1 MALTRRACVAALAAL
16 TVPAQAQ
23 QPSGFLAA
31 RPNLAPPQPPAP
43 RPGEFRPLG
52 LAGRDAIL
60 YAPKNFSAAV
70 AMPLLVMLHGS
81 GDDARS
87 AAAGL
92 APQADARGFLVLAP
106 SSRKSTW
113 DLRHAPACEDATF
126 IDGALARVFASARVD
141 ASRIALMGISDG
153 ASFALSLGLANGD
166 LFRDL
171 LVFSAGYF
179 HPGPVIGHPRIFIS
193 HGRRDRVLPFSLGE
207 RIAATLTDAGYDV
220 AFRPFDGG
228 HEIPDDGLKAAL
240 DRFLG

>member
-1 MALTRRACVAALAAL
+1 MLTRRACIATLAASA
-16 TVPAQAQ
+16 TMARAED
-23 QPSGFLAA
+23 STRLAA
-31 RPNLAPPQPPAP
+31 RPNLAPPVPPP
-43 RPGEFRPLG
+43 PHPGQFRPLG

-60 YAPKNFSAAV
+60 YAPKNFSAAA

-126 IDGALARVFASARVD
+126 IDDALARIFASARVD

-179 HPGPVIGHPRIFIS
+179 HPGPVIGHPHIFIS

>member
-1 MALTRRACVAALAAL
+1 MLTRRACIATLAASATMARAEDSPRL
-16 TVPAQAQ
+16 V
-23 QPSGFLAA
+23 A
-31 RPNLAPPQPPAP
+31 RPNLAPPVPPAP
-43 RPGEFRPLG
+43 HPGEFRPLG

-60 YAPKNFSAAV
+60 YAPKNFSAAA
-70 AMPLLVMLHGS
+70 AMPVLVMLHGS

-126 IDGALARVFASARVD
+126 IDGALARIFASTRVD

-179 HPGPVIGHPRIFIS
+179 HPGPTIGHPRIFIS

-220 AFRPFDGG
+220 TFRPFDGG

-240 DRFLG
+240 DRFMG